1 MKKQLLTLAIS
12 VFAFSSFAKIRIVDN
27 APNNGKN
34 YSSLQAA
41 IDDSAP
47 GDTVYIKENFNQNS
61 ATYGDII
68 IDKKIVLIGA
78 CAYNSSS
85 YKYSYVNTIT
95 FKGYSCDDSE
105 IHGLNVGVISIGT
118 NRCKNLVFKN
128 NELDQIY
135 PLVEDGE
142 FSNFKFINNTI
153 NSCLFPKYL
162 SNGNMYL
169 NDFLFSNNII
179 NQIVMY
185 TPNEKHDKIFN
196 VNITVA
202 NNIIQ
207 NFAGRH
213 CLLENNIITMIPGHT
228 TNFYDCIL
236 HNNGI
241 FNDVISDENII
252 AGNNFKDIIFRDPP
266 QTSEYFD
273 KYSIYNTAGTDGTA
287 IGIKGGRY
295 PWNSIENNNKNV
307 DAIYPVSLPK
317 VGEVNINSGSLPTNG
332 TLNVNIKAKSIK

>member
-12 VFAFSSFAKIRIVDN
+12 VFAFSSFAKIRIVDD
-27 APNNGKN
+27 APINGKN

-47 GDTVYIKENFNQNS
+47 GDTVYIKENFNQNGGK
-61 ATYGDII
+61 TYGNII

-78 CAYNSSS
+78 CAYNSS
-85 YKYSYVNTIT
+85 YKFSYVNTIT

-105 IHGLNVGVISIGT
+105 IHGLHVSMIYIGT
-118 NRCKNLVFKN
+118 NKCKNLVFKN
-128 NELDQIY
+128 NRMGINNS
-135 PLVEDGE
+135 VDGE
-142 FSNFKFINNTI
+142 FSNFKFINNVI
-153 NSCLFPKYL
+153 HGCEFYPRFPE
-162 SNGNMYL
+162 GNVYL
-169 NDFLFSNNII
+169 NDFLFSNNIMNNI
-179 NQIVMY
+179 QIV
-185 TPNEKHDKIFN
+185 TPNWNYDKTFN
-196 VNITVA
+196 ANITVA
-202 NNIIQ
+202 NNIIGG

-213 CLLENNIITMIPGHT
+213 CLLENNIINMIPQYTKH
-228 TNFYDCIL
+228 FYDCIL

-252 AGNNFKDIIFRDPP
+252 AGNNFKDIIFRDPL

>member
-12 VFAFSSFAKIRIVDN
+12 VFAFSSFAKIRIVDD
-27 APNNGKN
+27 APINGKN

-47 GDTVYIKENFNQNS
+47 GDTVYIKENFNQNGT
-61 ATYGDII
+61 TYGDII

-78 CAYNSSS
+78 CAYNSS
-85 YKYSYVNTIT
+85 YKYSRVNIIT

-105 IHGLNVGVISIGT
+105 IHGLTVNVISIGS
-118 NRCKNLVFKN
+118 NKCKNLVFKN
-128 NELDQIY
+128 NNINGINNS
-135 PLVEDGE
+135 VDGE
-142 FSNFKFINNTI
+142 FSNFKFINNVITFCEFYPRF
-153 NSCLFPKYL
+153 SG
-162 SNGNMYL
+162 GNVYL
-169 NDFLFSNNII
+169 NDFLISNNII
-179 NQIVMY
+179 GSIVIY
-185 TPNEKHDKIFN
+185 TPNETYDKTFN

-202 NNIIQ
+202 NNIIGF
-207 NFAGRH
+207 FAGRH
-213 CLLENNIITMIPGHT
+213 CLLENNIINMIPQYT
-228 TNFYDCIL
+228 RNFYDCIL

-252 AGNNFKDIIFRDPP
+252 AGNNFKDIIFKDRL

-295 PWNSIENNNKNV
+295 PWNSIENNNKYV
-307 DAIYPVSLPK
+307 DPKYPVSLPK